1 MAIAGGLREVE
12 IRMEEER
19 RAGVAAAFGQIV
31 EPYTVWFGVVADVQP
46 KSLVQAGRLRT

>member
-12 IRMEEER
+12 IRMEKER